1 MTAFVLRATVMC
13 VGGDSERIESIHP
26 FLLLWLHHVL
36 WTLSLLCFPAWPGLA
51 WQASCLIYYLHVT
64 EGVMMESL

>member
-26 FLLLWLHHVL
+26 FLLLWLHQSEAIINVL
-36 WTLSLLCFPAWPGLA
+36 WTLSLLCFPAWPGMAGIMPDLLPP
-51 WQASCLIYYLHVT
+51 SN
-64 EGVMMESL
+64 